1 MDEFIKLC
9 FDHWPLLSALVA
21 LIILTVIITTR
32 INKNIHHWT
41 GKITTSENDCKK
53 IVDIEQKITAA
64 SALSTTLIGKMDTQT
79 DKLTV
84 HAEKFTALSLNITT
98 LIAFLTT
105 KHKDL
110 QTGLF
115 KSHSPIQLTESGLDL
130 LNNSGGKEY
139 VENHISTI
147 LIDMESQ
154 AFKSGLDVQNYASI
168 ISIKNFNSDEFIKI
182 RDYIYQHPV
191 YKVSDGSELQVTS
204 QIISQIIGIY
214 IRDKYFD
221 KHPELKDK
229 D

>member
-1 MDEFIKLC
+1 MYF
-9 FDHWPLLSALVA
+9 V
-21 LIILTVIITTR
+21 
-32 INKNIHHWT
+32 INKDHVKGFIT
-41 GKITTSENDCKK
+41 GA
-53 IVDIEQKITAA
+53 IVTIIVLAI
-64 SALSTTLIGKMDTQT
+64 IGD
-79 DKLTV
+79 
-84 HAEKFTALSLNITT
+84 E
-98 LIAFLTT
+98 
-105 KHKDL
+105 
-110 QTGLF
+110 
-115 KSHSPIQLTESGLDL
+115 
-130 LNNSGGKEY
+130 
-139 VENHISTI
+139 
-147 LIDMESQ
+147 MESQ